1 VVLVDTGLPG
11 RIDGL
16 SATVSA
22 AGYRWP
28 QVSDVLVTH
37 GHIDHVGSLAVV
49 VSSSGATVWAHAD
62 DAPTIEQGVPSSPMT
77 GRNLVGKRGDCSG

>member
-1 VVLVDTGLPG
+1 
-11 RIDGL
+11 
-16 SATVSA
+16 
-22 AGYRWP
+22 
-28 QVSDVLVTH
+28 
-37 GHIDHVGSLAVV
+37 VGSLAGV